1 MQYLIF
7 YDFRSFEQTPRRW
20 CWQAGFD
27 YQSGDTKES
36 KNGKTEIAVWSSW
49 TPTGRGKMIIVHSV
63 AIDPQLMQRLL
74 RMQSRGYRRKSAR
87 MGPVDLA

>member
-1 MQYLIF
+1 
-7 YDFRSFEQTPRRW
+7 
-20 CWQAGFD
+20 
-27 YQSGDTKES
+27 
-36 KNGKTEIAVWSSW
+36 
-49 TPTGRGKMIIVHSV
+49 MIIVHSV